1 METRRTSVNCETLIF
16 DWDGTLV
23 NSLDMKIEN
32 AGQLFNTF
40 FGYSSELVEQAYRQ
54 HSGVPRRVLFDAI
67 SNSVGSRDLTDSE
80 YFKISCEFTE
90 LNLFNLNENHL
101 FNDTVSTLDYLNTVG
116 LNLFVSS
123 SATPEDV
130 VASAKR
136 LGIYDKFVK
145 VLGSVKGFGKGPEHI
160 SYILNKYN
168 LNSENV
174 VMVGDERA
182 DVMLAKMANVYSV
195 AKRGSL
201 KETELTEL
209 NPDLIISSLS
219 ELSKLVKTES

>member
-32 AGQLFNTF
+32 AGELFNNF
-40 FGYSSELVEQAYRQ
+40 FGYSSELVEKAYRQ
-54 HSGVPRRVLFDAI
+54 HSGVHRRILFDAI
-67 SNSVGSRDLTDSE
+67 SNSVGNRDLTDLE
-80 YFKISCEFTE
+80 YFEISCAFTE
-90 LNLFNLNENHL
+90 LNLFNLNKTHL
-101 FNDTVSTLDYLNTVG
+101 FRDTVSTLDYLNTCG

-130 VASAKR
+130 VASAEH
-136 LGIYDKFVK
+136 LGIYDKFVN
-145 VLGSVKGFGKGPEHI
+145 VFGSVNGFGKGQEHI
-160 SYILNKYN
+160 SYILNKYD
-168 LNSENV
+168 LNRENI

-201 KETELTEL
+201 EENELNEL
-209 NPDLIISSLS
+209 NPDLIINSLS